1 MTPTT
6 RGSRPGGQNPL
17 PLWVID
23 VINYNPQ
30 SADLNTQGEKIMS
43 QTATLVKPEELLIF
57 NGVVYS
63 VPQGMSRFE
72 FAKELRE
79 GSR

>member
-1 MTPTT
+1 
-6 RGSRPGGQNPL
+6 
-17 PLWVID
+17 
-23 VINYNPQ
+23 
-30 SADLNTQGEKIMS
+30 MS
-43 QTATLVKPEELLIF
+43 QTATLVKPEELLIY

-72 FAKELRE
+72 FARELRE

>member
-1 MTPTT
+1 
-6 RGSRPGGQNPL
+6 
-17 PLWVID
+17 
-23 VINYNPQ
+23 
-30 SADLNTQGEKIMS
+30 MS
-43 QTATLVKPEELLIF
+43 QTATSVKPEELLIF

-63 VPQGMSRFE
+63 VPTGMSRFE

>member
-1 MTPTT
+1 
-6 RGSRPGGQNPL
+6 
-17 PLWVID
+17 
-23 VINYNPQ
+23 
-30 SADLNTQGEKIMS
+30 MS
-43 QTATLVKPEELLIF
+43 QTTVAVKPEELLIY

-72 FAKELRE
+72 FARELRE

>member
-1 MTPTT
+1 
-6 RGSRPGGQNPL
+6 
-17 PLWVID
+17 
-23 VINYNPQ
+23 
-30 SADLNTQGEKIMS
+30 MS

-79 GSR
+79 SSR